1 MKNTLPPQCVAYTL
15 LNNNNNNNK
24 SPDTALSEKGK
35 EKTRKG

>member
-15 LNNNNNNNK
+15 LNNNNNKK
-24 SPDTALSEKGK
+24 SPDTALPKKGK